1 MSTLNLSLDPAS
13 RSSVSHR
20 SAEEIGRTE
29 QGPRPLPELGEQ
41 RAPADLS
48 TVDTTIAN
56 GLRVVAVRRASV
68 PMVEVRLRIPFA
80 DPATT
85 SVGSQHSA
93 WGEVLANT
101 ILTGTATRSRIAI
114 DTELALVGSELDA
127 VVDPERLSI
136 SGSVLATGLDTVL
149 DVIRDVLT
157 GATYPAD
164 EVDRERDRLVERI
177 ALARSQPNVI
187 AREALQKHLY
197 GDHPF
202 AKEMP
207 EADEVARVTRDE
219 VAALHARAVLPKGSV
234 LVLVGDI
241 DPDAIVGT
249 VESVLAGWTGEG
261 TAVTISPLPEVTPGD
276 VKLIHRPGAVQSQIR
291 LAARAVERTDPK
303 YPALQIANLVYGGF
317 FSSRLVENIRE
328 DKGYTYSA
336 RSHPEFTPHGASL
349 MIDADTASDVTAA
362 ALLETRY
369 ELARLGLVP
378 PSADEVDVAR
388 RYAIG
393 SLLTATSSQG
403 GLASFLVS
411 LAGLGLDLDWF
422 VAHPE
427 RLAKVT
433 VEEVAAAALEF
444 FAPTA
449 FTGVLVG
456 DADEL
461 APQLKALGG
470 VTLP

>member
-1 MSTLNLSLDPAS
+1 MTAP
-13 RSSVSHR
+13 VSHR
-20 SAEEIGRTE
+20 SADEIGRTE

-41 RAPADLS
+41 RPSADLS

-56 GLRVVAVRRASV
+56 GLRVIAVRRASV

-80 DPATT
+80 DPAAS

-93 WGEVLANT
+93 WAEVLANT
-101 ILTGTATRSRIAI
+101 ILTGTATRDRIAI

-207 EADEVARVTRDE
+207 EAEEVARVSREE
-219 VAALHARAVLPKGSV
+219 VVALHAKAVLPRGSV
-234 LVLVGDI
+234 LVLVGDV
-241 DPDAIVGT
+241 DPDAVIGT

-261 TAVTISPLPEVTPGD
+261 TAVTISPLPPVTPGD
-276 VKLIHRPGAVQSQIR
+276 VVLVHRPGAVQSQIR
-291 LAARAVERTDPK
+291 LAGRAVQRTDPK
-303 YPALQIANLVYGGF
+303 YPALQLANLVYGGF

-336 RSHPEFTPHGASL
+336 RSHPEFTIHGATL
-349 MIDADTASDVTAA
+349 LIDADTASDVTAA

-378 PSADEVDVAR
+378 PTESEVDVAR
-388 RYAIG
+388 SYAIG
-393 SLLTATSSQG
+393 TLLTTTSSQS
-403 GLASFLVS
+403 GLASFLVN
-411 LAGLGLDLDWF
+411 LVALGLGIDWL
-422 VAHPE
+422 VAHPQ
-427 RLAKVT
+427 RLQAVT
-433 VEEVAAAALEF
+433 PEQVAAAALEF
-444 FAPTA
+444 FAPGN

-456 DADEL
+456 DAEL
-461 APQLKALGG
+461 LKPKLAALGG
-470 VTLP
+470 VSFQ

>member
-1 MSTLNLSLDPAS
+1 MSAP
-13 RSSVSHR
+13 VSHR

-29 QGPRPLPELGEQ
+29 QGPRPLPELSEQ
-41 RAPADLS
+41 RAPADMS
-48 TVDTTIAN
+48 TVDTVIAN
-56 GLRVVAVRRASV
+56 GLRVVAVRRDSV
-68 PMVEVRLRIPFA
+68 PMVEVRLRVPFA
-80 DPATT
+80 DPAE
-85 SVGSQHSA
+85 SGAGSQHSA
-93 WGEVLANT
+93 QAEVLANT
-101 ILTGTATRSRIAI
+101 ILTGTATRDRVAI

-207 EADEVARVTRDE
+207 EAAEVARVSRED
-219 VAALHARAVLPKGSV
+219 VVALHAKAVLPKGSV

-241 DPDAIVGT
+241 DPDAVIGT

-261 TAVTISPLPEVTPGD
+261 SAVTLRPLPVVTPGD
-276 VKLIHRPGAVQSQIR
+276 VVLVHRPGAVQSQIR

-378 PSADEVDVAR
+378 PTESEVDVAR
-388 RYAIG
+388 RYAVG

-433 VEEVAAAALEF
+433 VAEVAAAALEF

-456 DADEL
+456 DADKL